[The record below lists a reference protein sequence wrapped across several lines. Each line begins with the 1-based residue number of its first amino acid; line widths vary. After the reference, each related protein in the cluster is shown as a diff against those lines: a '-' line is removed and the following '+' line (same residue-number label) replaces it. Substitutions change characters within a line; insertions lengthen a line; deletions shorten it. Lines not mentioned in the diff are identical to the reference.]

1 MNTFP
6 PPSDQS
12 DQSSDFDDDEIVSK
26 ERERR
31 FAELK
36 QRQKDAT
43 VDTRHYGQLEELTN
57 EQDLLHASLHCR
69 RLVVLFHMPAFKRCQ
84 QVSEALSAMAKEHVA
99 TRFVQVEATRAP
111 FLTSK
116 WAIKQLPC
124 VVRIEGKEATDK
136 VVGFEGV
143 MREGT
148 EELDYKLLEERL
160 VR

>member
-6 PPSDQS
+6 PSSSSDL
-12 DQSSDFDDDEIVSK
+12 SDFDDDEIVSK

-31 FAELK
+31 FAEIK
-36 QRQKDAT
+36 QRQKDTAG
-43 VDTRHYGQLEELTN
+43 DTRHYGQLEELTN
-57 EQDLLHASLHCR
+57 EQDLLHASLHCP
-69 RLVVLFHMPAFKRCQ
+69 RLVVQFHMPSFKRCQ
-84 QVSEALSAMAKEHVA
+84 QMSEALSAMAKEHAA

-111 FLTSK
+111 FLTDK

-124 VVRIEGKEATDK
+124 VVRIDGKEATDK

-143 MREGT
+143 MREGS